1 MAQTEQRAGFR
12 LWGLARGAGEPG
24 RPQGEPEETSE
35 ASVVAETAPDTA
47 AVAGEPPAETVP
59 ETDAETP
66 KETEP
71 TTEAA
76 VDAPPVAPAEPSAAP
91 HLPTRFLA
99 EMARAMQAAASDERG
114 RVLETFRVDV
124 KTYIEGIHG
133 RAADEVGQLKKQ
145 ADDDV
150 AAVREWSKAEI
161 ARIREETERRIAT
174 RRGELDRHL
183 EDHAALIESEIERV
197 QAAVTAYERE
207 TESFFERLVA
217 ETDPA
222 VIAELARL
230 MPDPPSLELADA
242 AARTAALG
250 ELLRRPA
257 EAVEPVADTEPA
269 PEAAPA
275 EPESPLMGVPVDGG
289 VETAPAAEAEVPG
302 EEPLDPRL
310 AALAMTPDL
319 ALAEREAVVDAANTA
334 EVEAPAET
342 IGEPIEEVSE
352 ESIAARLAGLVPSS
366 EQPANGRS
374 MRHHH
379 EPPANAVT
387 EQVVVLGLTSVASI
401 ASFKRYL
408 GRLAGVAAVG
418 VSSGPDGEFI
428 FKVSHEPTVVLH
440 DLVPTLPG
448 FAARVTGSGEGIL
461 RVSARDPETDAS

>member
-24 RPQGEPEETSE
+24 RPQDEPEETSE
-35 ASVVAETAPDTA
+35 ASAVAETAPETS
-47 AVAGEPPAETVP
+47 AVAAEPPAETVAG
-59 ETDAETP
+59 TDAETP
-66 KETEP
+66 PETEP
-71 TTEAA
+71 AAEGA
-76 VDAPPVAPAEPSAAP
+76 VDVPPVAPAEPTAAP

-230 MPDPPSLELADA
+230 MPDPPSLEVADA

-269 PEAAPA
+269 TEAAAA
-275 EPESPLMGVPVDGG
+275 EPESPPIGVPVDGG
-289 VETAPAAEAEVPG
+289 VETAPAAEVPG

-342 IGEPIEEVSE
+342 VGEPIEEVSE

-366 EQPANGRS
+366 GQPANGRS
-374 MRHHH
+374 MRHGH